1 MENKNMFMRMFF
13 ILFCL
18 MISLSISSMIVKAN
32 VNDAVITN
40 VYPNNQ
46 NANYNPRL
54 SLNINDPH
62 GVQLTVTFQTN
73 KSGTWE
79 TIGTKTGHN
88 GLYAQHTSGM
98 DVKGARYSCRVI
110 ISDGTNSIT
119 RTYRFTA
126 QAFVLK
132 WSYNTSVATEVG
144 PLAADVNGDGFYE
157 VFATGEDK
165 VTCVDGLTGK
175 LLWEYVNAD
184 LFAHAPFEIQDLN
197 NDNIPELIVAGQ
209 ARTIAL
215 HANNGSVYWNSPY
228 PGGHGGKFLV
238 VVDTD
243 GNKYPYVYIASDDVD
258 HWTNGTGRIRKLRGT
273 DGAMM
278 AEVFAWRPCYGG
290 LSAADANN
298 DGKFEIYMGDRS
310 VYYHPPSLGKGIQA
324 YDADNLSILWY
335 DDGITCSSHTPVIV
349 DVNNDGVL
357 DAVSMQQSG
366 GGIYVI
372 DGETGVKMPDKWA
385 ESLGLSGHSQLS
397 VWDIDNDNSLELIT
411 CEFSN
416 AKVWDIGNWKLDAT
430 LDVFRD
436 PPQIADVIGD
446 SNLEIAGLYN
456 NVKIYDNSYQLD
468 RKSTRLN
475 ASHGY

>member
-98 DVKGARYSCRVI
+98 DVKGASYSWRVI

-132 WSYNTSVATEVG
+132 WTYLTNARTSIG
-144 PLAADVNGDGFYE
+144 PLAVDVNKDGFYE

-165 VTCVDGLTGK
+165 MTCLDGRTGA
-175 LLWEYVNAD
+175 LLWSFSNGGLYE
-184 LFAHAPFEIQDLN
+184 HSPFEIHDLN
-197 NDNIPELIVAGQ
+197 NDGIEEVVMASES
-209 ARTIAL
+209 RTIAL
-215 HANNGSVYWNSPY
+215 HANNGSVYWNVPVESADKHP
-228 PGGHGGKFLV
+228 V
-238 VVDTD
+238 IVDTD
-243 GNKYPYVYIASDDVD
+243 GDGYPYVYTATDDVE
-258 HWTNGTGRIRKLRGT
+258 HGENGTGRLRKLRGT
-273 DGAMM
+273 DGKVM
-278 AEVFAWRPCYGG
+278 AEVFTWRPCYGG
-290 LSAADANN
+290 LSADDVNN

-324 YDADNLSILWY
+324 YDADTLELLWY
-335 DDGITCSSHTPVIV
+335 DDEVLCSSHSPALI
-349 DVNNDGVL
+349 DVNNDGVR
-357 DAVSMQQSG
+357 A
-366 GGIYVI
+366 
-372 DGETGVKMPDKWA
+372 
-385 ESLGLSGHSQLS
+385 
-397 VWDIDNDNSLELIT
+397 
-411 CEFSN
+411 
-416 AKVWDIGNWKLDAT
+416 
-430 LDVFRD
+430 
-436 PPQIADVIGD
+436 
-446 SNLEIAGLYN
+446 
-456 NVKIYDNSYQLD
+456 
-468 RKSTRLN
+468 
-475 ASHGY
+475 